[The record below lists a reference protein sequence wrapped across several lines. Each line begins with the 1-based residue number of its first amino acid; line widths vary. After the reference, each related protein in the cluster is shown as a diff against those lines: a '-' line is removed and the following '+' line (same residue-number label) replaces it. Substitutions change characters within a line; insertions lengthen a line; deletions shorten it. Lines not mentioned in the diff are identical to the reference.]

1 MKGLVAALA
10 LVAMTV
16 APALAQSPDR
26 KAHAQVRPAQAQ
38 RAPGIANQYGR
49 SESRHSTN
57 RTHDDVYSNGRYVG
71 SDPDPL
77 IRMDILRDRS
87 YDD

>member
-10 LVAMTV
+10 LVAVTV

-26 KAHAQVRPAQAQ
+26 KANAQIRPAQAQ
-38 RAPGIANQYGR
+38 RVPGVANQYGR

-57 RTHDDVYSNGRYVG
+57 RTHDVYGSNGRYVG
-71 SDPDPL
+71 SDPDSV
-77 IRMDILRDRS
+77 IRMDLLRDHG

>member
-10 LVAMTV
+10 LVAVTV

-26 KAHAQVRPAQAQ
+26 KANAQARPAQAQ
-38 RAPGIANQYGR
+38 RVPGIANQYGR
-49 SESRHSTN
+49 TESRHSTN
-57 RTHDDVYSNGRYVG
+57 RTHDVYGSNGQYIS
-71 SDPDPL
+71 SDPDPRV
-77 IRMDILRDRS
+77 RMDILRDHG

>member
-10 LVAMTV
+10 LVAVTV

-26 KAHAQVRPAQAQ
+26 KAHAQIRPAQAQ
-38 RAPGIANQYGR
+38 RVPGIANQYGR
-49 SESRHSTN
+49 SESRHSAN
-57 RTHDDVYSNGRYVG
+57 PAYDVYSNGRYVG